1 MPPPLLRLVPVLLIA
16 LLIGMLTW
24 PVQAAAPAVAQPAN
38 TLTPAQ
44 VQQALAVLKD
54 SRRRAALI
62 SELEAITQAQAL
74 ASPEAAPAATPAAS
88 AAPVAPA
95 PAQPA
100 PAAPAT
106 AAGAAAKPIKNP
118 LSENGLAWRLLV
130 QSSAALQNAGNQL
143 ATTVQAVND
152 LPTLAFWLRT
162 QAADPAAQA
171 RVTAALWRLAV
182 VFAIA
187 LAAEWIAI
195 RLLARL
201 RLAIAHW
208 APAVAHAGE
217 RVPEE
222 PADETGL
229 ASAEAGES
237 ELVVRHGRLTGA
249 VRLLRR
255 LPFSVGR
262 LLLDLLPVAAFL
274 AVGEV
279 LLGGTSLGTVE
290 TTRFMTRTALDAY
303 VFCRV
308 VLCVMRMLVAPRQP
322 KLRLVHISTQGARFA
337 VRLTW
342 VVVAISAF
350 GHALGQIGLMLGM
363 YPSAELAWLKLVAL
377 VVHVILIVA
386 VLRVR
391 APVARRLRAPLDK
404 VGPGR
409 TGALATL
416 RNRIA
421 RQWHLIAIFWLVA
434 SWLVWAVE
442 VQGGLSRLFQFFLE
456 TSAVFIGA
464 RLVAIV
470 LLGGVDRIF
479 RLGPDALHAYPG
491 LEERAS
497 FYYPVI
503 RQLMGV
509 SVAALTVLALL
520 EAWGFAPLGWL
531 GSSRLGNQVLS
542 ALALIVL
549 TVVLA
554 VVAWEAANAG
564 IERYLA
570 RLSQDEQPGRA
581 ARLRTLLPFLRT
593 SLLVTILIIVVLTV
607 MSQIGVNIAPLLAGA
622 GVIGIAVG
630 FGSQKLVQDLITGL
644 FLLLENAMQVGDW
657 VTVAGLSGTVE
668 TLSIR
673 TIRLRAGDGSIHI
686 IPFSSVTTVN
696 NTNRDF
702 AYAAVSVGVAY
713 KEDTDRVSDELG
725 NIVAGM
731 RADPL
736 FRSQIL
742 SDFSLWGVDQLGD
755 FAVTIKGQVQTTAAG
770 RWPVQREIN
779 RRIKKRFEAL
789 GIEIPFPVHTVL
801 VGEAAP
807 PERPPRHTDAA
818 EPPPRRTDLA
828 SPPPAAMDHT
838 A

>member
-1 MPPPLLRLVPVLLIA
+1 MPPPLPRLIPVLLIA
-16 LLIGMLTW
+16 VLIGVLAW
-24 PVQAAAPAVAQPAN
+24 PVRAAEPAAPQSAG

-54 SRRRAALI
+54 GRRRAALI
-62 SELEAITQAQAL
+62 NELEAIAQAQAL
-74 ASPEAAPAATPAAS
+74 VPAQAAPDATPSATPATT
-88 AAPVAPA
+88 

-100 PAAPAT
+100 VNLAKSAAAAAT
-106 AAGAAAKPIKNP
+106 AKPIKNP

-130 QSSAALQNAGNQL
+130 QSSATLQNAGEQL
-143 ATTVQAVND
+143 AATAQAVNE
-152 LPTLAFWLRT
+152 LPTLGFWLRS

-171 RVTAALWRLAV
+171 RVAAALWRLAV
-182 VFAIA
+182 VFAGA
-187 LAAEWIAI
+187 LAVEWLAV
-195 RLLARL
+195 RLLHRL
-201 RLAIAHW
+201 RLAIARW

-217 RVPEE
+217 RVPGEA
-222 PADETGL
+222 PGDETGL
-229 ASAEAGES
+229 ASAEEGES
-237 ELVVRHGRLTGA
+237 EHVVRHARLTAA

-262 LLLDLLPVAAFL
+262 LLLDLLPVAVFA
-274 AVGEV
+274 AVGGI
-279 LLGGTSLGTVE
+279 LLGGTSLGTLA
-290 TTRFMTRTALDAY
+290 TTRFATRTVLEAY

-322 KLRLVHISTQGARFA
+322 KLRLINVSTGGARFT

-377 VVHVILIVA
+377 VVHLILIAA

-391 APVARRLRAPLDK
+391 APVARRLRVP
-404 VGPGR
+404 PGR
-409 TGALATL
+409 TGVLATL
-416 RNRIA
+416 RNRFA
-421 RQWHLIAIFWLVA
+421 QQWHLIAIFWLVA
-434 SWLVWAVE
+434 SWLVWAAE
-442 VQGGLSRLFQFFLE
+442 VQGGFSKLVQFFLV
-456 TSAVFIGA
+456 TTGVFVGA
-464 RLVAIV
+464 RLVAIL
-470 LLGGVDRIF
+470 LLGGVDRLF
-479 RLGPDALHAYPG
+479 RLGPDALHGYPG
-491 LEERAS
+491 LEQRAS
-497 FYYPVI
+497 FYYPVV
-503 RQLMGV
+503 RRLTGV
-509 SVAALTVLALL
+509 LIAALTALALL
-520 EAWGFAPLGWL
+520 EVWGFAPLEWFA
-531 GSSRLGNQVLS
+531 SSRLGSQ
-542 ALALIVL
+542 ALTALVLIVL
-549 TVVLA
+549 TVLLA
-554 VVAWEAANAG
+554 VVAWEAANAA
-564 IERYLA
+564 IERHLG
-570 RLSQDEQPGRA
+570 RLTHNEQSGRA

-593 SLLVTILIIVVLTV
+593 TLLVAILIIVVLTV

-725 NIVAGM
+725 SIVAAM
-731 RADPL
+731 RDDPL
-736 FRSQIL
+736 FRNQIL

-755 FAVTIKGQVQTTAAG
+755 FAVTIKGQVQTTASG

-801 VGEAAP
+801 VGEATP
-807 PERPPRHTDAA
+807 PDRSPRHTDAA
-818 EPPPRRTDLA
+818 VPPPRRTDLA